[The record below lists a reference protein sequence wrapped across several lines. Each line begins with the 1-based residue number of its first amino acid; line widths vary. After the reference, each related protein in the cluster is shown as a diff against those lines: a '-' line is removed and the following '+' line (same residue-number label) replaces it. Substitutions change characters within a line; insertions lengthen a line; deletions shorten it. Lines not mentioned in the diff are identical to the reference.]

1 MLAPLK
7 NQNPVRGG
15 DCGEIA
21 GRLWGDCQEI
31 GGEIEGRLREI
42 AGRLWGAIER
52 GDCVEI
58 AGDCGEI
65 DVVFSSGNSG
75 DGDTPKPNIKKR
87 GLGSVHST
95 FRFRLHRRT
104 QKQKTKNGPP
114 FFCFVSAGGSTRKL
128 KIGFLRCLLI
138 HEWHSSRAGAA
149 TDGGQSVR
157 LRLWLC
163 LPPHRHTWRRCASQ
177 SPHPARTSALHH
189 DDTPWSP

>member
-75 DGDTPKPNIKKR
+75 MVILQNPISRNEVSVQCTP
-87 GLGSVHST
+87 LFDSVCT
-95 FRFRLHRRT
+95 AALKNR
-104 QKQKTKNGPP
+104 KQKTGRRFSVLCRP
-114 FFCFVSAGGSTRKL
+114 
-128 KIGFLRCLLI
+128 
-138 HEWHSSRAGAA
+138 AA
-149 TDGGQSVR
+149 Q
-157 LRLWLC
+157 
-163 LPPHRHTWRRCASQ
+163 PEN
-177 SPHPARTSALHH
+177 
-189 DDTPWSP
+189 